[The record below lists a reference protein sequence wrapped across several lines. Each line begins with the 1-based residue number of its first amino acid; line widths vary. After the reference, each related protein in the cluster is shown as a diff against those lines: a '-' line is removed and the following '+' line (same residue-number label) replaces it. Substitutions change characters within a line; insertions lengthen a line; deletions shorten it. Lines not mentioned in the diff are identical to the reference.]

1 MIDRSRI
8 FKLLSIFSCIVVLF
22 TACHVYT
29 FRDVSIPAEVKTI
42 KILYF
47 DNKARYI
54 NPQLSP
60 RLTDQF
66 TQKVTNLTKL
76 TKTNND
82 DAHWIVAGTI
92 TGYNVSTASISG
104 QASVTNRLTV
114 TVHIVFTDTVNNKT
128 REEDISRDFDFSANL
143 SLNQAEA
150 TLTDRIV
157 RNLSDE
163 IFNRIFSNW

>member
-8 FKLLSIFSCIVVLF
+8 FKLLSIFTFIIVF
-22 TACHVYT
+22 FSACHVYT

-128 REEDISRDFDFSANL
+128 REEDVSRDFDFSANL

>member
-8 FKLLSIFSCIVVLF
+8 FKLLSIFTFIIVF
-22 TACHVYT
+22 FSACHVYT

-128 REEDISRDFDFSANL
+128 REEDVSRDFDFSANL

-163 IFNRIFSNW
+163 IFNRIF

>member
-1 MIDRSRI
+1 MINRSKY
-8 FKLLSIFSCIVVLF
+8 FGFFLLLLIAVAAPSCGK
-22 TACHVYT
+22 YT
-29 FRDVSIPAEVKTI
+29 LRDVSIPAEVKTI
-42 KILYF
+42 KIFYF
-47 DNKARYI
+47 ENKARYV

-66 TQKVTNLTKL
+66 QQKVTNLTKL
-76 TKTNND
+76 TRTNND
-82 DAHWIVAGTI
+82 DAHWLVAGTI

-114 TVHIVFTDTVNNKT
+114 TVHIVFTDTMNNKT

-157 RNLSDE
+157 RNLS
-163 IFNRIFSNW
+163 FNPVFFNC

>member
-1 MIDRSRI
+1 MTDR
-8 FKLLSIFSCIVVLF
+8 FKYLKPLSLFVVLAIVL
-22 TACHVYT
+22 TACKVYT
-29 FRDVSIPAEVKTI
+29 FRDVSVGPEIKTI

-47 DNKARYI
+47 ENKARFI
-54 NPQLSP
+54 NQQLSP

-82 DAHWIVAGTI
+82 DAHWIIAGTI

-104 QASVTNRLTV
+104 QTSVTNRLTV

-128 REEDISRDFDFSANL
+128 REEDISRDFDFSSTL
-143 SLNQAEA
+143 SLTQAEA

-163 IFNRIFSNW
+163 IFNRVFSNW